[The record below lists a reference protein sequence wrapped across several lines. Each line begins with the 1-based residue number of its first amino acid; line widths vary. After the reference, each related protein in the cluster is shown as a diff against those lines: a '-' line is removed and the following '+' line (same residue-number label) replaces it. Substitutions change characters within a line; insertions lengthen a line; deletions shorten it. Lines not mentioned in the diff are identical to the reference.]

1 MPIKACI
8 FDLDGTLLNTLDDL
22 AKSLNLAL
30 RDHSFFTRS
39 TEEVRQFVGNG
50 MRTLVMRAAPDADE
64 NQVAAIL
71 ADFTRYYSDH
81 MMEETVPYPG
91 ILDLLEILQL
101 SGYPLAVLSNKRQ
114 EATEALVNRYFPGV
128 FVPIYGER
136 PGVAKKPA
144 PDGIRAIADIWGL
157 MPYDMVYIGDSEVDV
172 YTARAIHMPLIACTW
187 GFRDQWVLEKAGAET
202 FAHEPADIF
211 SRILHF

>member
-1 MPIKACI
+1 MSIKACV

-22 AKSLNLAL
+22 AKSLNRAL
-30 RDHSFFTRS
+30 RDHSFLTRS

-50 MRTLVMRAAPDADE
+50 MRTLVMRAAPQADE
-64 NQVAAIL
+64 NQAMAIL
-71 ADFTRYYSDH
+71 ADFMRYYSAH
-81 MMEETVPYPG
+81 MMEDTAPYPG
-91 ILDLLEILQL
+91 MLDLLETLQL

-114 EATEALVNRYFPGV
+114 EATEALIHHYFPGV
-128 FVPIYGER
+128 FAPIYGER

-144 PDGIRAIADIWGL
+144 PDGIYAIADLWGL
-157 MPYDMVYIGDSEVDV
+157 SPHDMVYIGDSEVDV
-172 YTARAIHMPLIACTW
+172 HTARAIRMPLIACTW

-211 SRILHF
+211 SRILQF